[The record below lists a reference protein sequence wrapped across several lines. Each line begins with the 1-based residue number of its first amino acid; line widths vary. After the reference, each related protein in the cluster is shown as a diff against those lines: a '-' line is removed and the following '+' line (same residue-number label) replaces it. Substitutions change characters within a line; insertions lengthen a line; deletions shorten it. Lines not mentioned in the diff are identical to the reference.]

1 LNFSWGCILFYG
13 KKFQSLNFIE
23 KLNNDLAD
31 VRTNNNPT
39 LQFSMRNVGKISRKI
54 TDTDVSCQKRRRRNN
69 QVLFHHE
76 ISRNIPASPAYG
88 AYISQPTRYSRV
100 CVQYID
106 FLDRAQQLTQMLL
119 KQGYFAPRLK
129 SSLQKFDGRHHNLV
143 DHYEMSISQ
152 LTTDLLLFT

>member
-1 LNFSWGCILFYG
+1 LGLYFIFW
-13 KKFQSLNFIE
+13 KKNSSRLNFIE

-54 TDTDVSCQKRRRRNN
+54 TDTDVSCQKKRRRNN
-69 QVLFHHE
+69 QLLFHHE
-76 ISRNIPASPAYG
+76 ISRNIPASPTYG

-106 FLDRAQQLTQMLL
+106 FLDRPQQLTQMLL

-143 DHYEMSISQ
+143 DRYEMFISQ
-152 LTTDLLLFT
+152 LTTDFLLFT